1 MLDKQSARHEE
12 PFFELTATG
21 DVFEAAL
28 RNAVR
33 TNAVSMKNLHCSI
46 TKCVVSLR
54 DEGMQCEAVL
64 LTMKAFIRDL
74 AARHARNSL
83 TGIVHPDT
91 LMDQIVRWC
100 ISDYYAQQ

>member
-1 MLDKQSARHEE
+1 MPEMQGARHAE
-12 PFFELTATG
+12 PFFELAETG
-21 DVFEAAL
+21 TGFEAAL

-33 TNAVSMKNLHCSI
+33 TNAISMNDLHRSI

-64 LTMKAFIRDL
+64 LTMKAFINEL
-74 AARHARNSL
+74 AARHTR
-83 TGIVHPDT
+83 TGPERMLHLDM

-100 ISDYYAQQ
+100 ISDYYAQ